1 MSFSFFIGNHKIN
14 RDIAGALTGA
24 FVCLPGVRFFKRK
37 SMKKT
42 RDTIQLIIVMLCF
55 VTFKRTDNVA
65 LQLSLYMVLN
75 AIIIQEFIRIYNTE
89 RDVEKS
95 NYTLVNDKYRYWR
108 LVGIII
114 LELFVMATVYYLST
128 IMIDSLKRL

>member
-1 MSFSFFIGNHKIN
+1 LQEHLQGHLS
-14 RDIAGALTGA
+14 
-24 FVCLPGVRFFKRK
+24 VCRVLDSFKRK

-75 AIIIQEFIRIYNTE
+75 AIIIQEFMHIYNTE
-89 RDVEKS
+89 RDKEKS
-95 NYTLVNDKYRYWR
+95 DDKFMNDTYRYWR
-108 LVGIII
+108 LAGIII
-114 LELFVMATVYYLST
+114 LELFVIATVYYLST

>member
-1 MSFSFFIGNHKIN
+1 
-14 RDIAGALTGA
+14 
-24 FVCLPGVRFFKRK
+24 
-37 SMKKT
+37 MKKT